1 MFGMPDVLINSP
13 AVLILTFDCS
23 KCRSL
28 RDKCAL
34 GLNALVEV
42 AMLVCFVLTFDL
54 LRKIESDWLSCEQ
67 KMDRAESIVASP
79 LLPAHLDKYL
89 IYMES
94 VPIFPYSIFSF
105 PPTQ

>member
-1 MFGMPDVLINSP
+1 MFGMPLTLTNSP
-13 AVLILTFDCS
+13 VLVMLTSDCS
-23 KCRSL
+23 NRRSPI
-28 RDKCAL
+28 DKCAL

-105 PPTQ
+105 PQM